1 MLIQQLKRLFQW
13 YKKPRILLDKKDLVL
28 LDALENPYATITIQV
43 REDGDFAVAM
53 GFARMNDDA
62 VDVSAT
68 ILHMINSGMM
78 IEYFIEALK
87 LWGQDEE
94 RSRFAEKIIKEWK
107 AVYEDDNLT
116 ADTAT
121 QYKLAIDPSDV
132 FGLKHLKAQ

>member
-13 YKKPRILLDKKDLVL
+13 YKKPQILPNKQDLAL
-28 LDALENPYATITIQV
+28 LNTLEDPYATITIQV

-53 GFARMNDDA
+53 GFTRMNDEA

-68 ILHMINSGMM
+68 MLHMINSGIM

-87 LWGQDEE
+87 LWGEDEE
-94 RSRFAEKIIKEWK
+94 RARFAAKIIKEWK
-107 AVYEDDNLT
+107 SIYDDDNPA

-121 QYKLAIDPSDV
+121 QHRLAIDPSDV